1 MIEVDLKNFI
11 AGGHVTDL
19 SPILEPETSENNKTV
34 IDVTPTPE
42 IPSTDA
48 PTSPTTEEVLA
59 GLRAREQDLL
69 LQLEKNR
76 QEYER
81 IAQALMDVR
90 REIALNTPDEY
101 DILSGQPQV
110 PVLEGNTPGS
120 AFGITTREVVP
131 TPDQTPIEDTV
142 QLRQVR
148 LRALRQALIRDAVR
162 MHLLRRRMALMT
174 GFPPSSSREFI
185 IQPTRTQFVPV
196 RRLGAPF
203 YIRVNRRLR
212 VPLDTTQLPI
222 VADQRNP
229 EIQTRPFDPI
239 PRVTNIVVDTGDDT
253 NDLDPTPQ

>member
-1 MIEVDLKNFI
+1 MEVDLKNFI

-19 SPILEPETSENNKTV
+19 TPILEPETSENNKTV

-42 IPSTDA
+42 A
-48 PTSPTTEEVLA
+48 PTSPTAEEVLA
-59 GLRAREQDLL
+59 DLRAREQDLL

-101 DILSGQPQV
+101 DILSEQPPV
-110 PVLEGNTPGS
+110 PVLAENTPGS
-120 AFGITTREVVP
+120 AFSFIPSEAVP
-131 TPDQTPIEDTV
+131 TPDPTPVEDPI
-142 QLRQVR
+142 QLRQIR

-174 GFPPSSSREFI
+174 GFPSSPSREFI

-229 EIQTRPFDPI
+229 EIQTRPFEPI

-253 NDLDPTPQ
+253 NDLNPTPQ